1 MSSHRKQ
8 SSIAQKLNGSWL
20 RSLFFSFI
28 VLDLMLLGIGILLWF
43 WLRNQGILLPKD
55 QMWTVVQ
62 WGGGT
67 ILIIELVLLL
77 RQSAVGHNRARTL
90 LQPLYDMAETTAELS
105 SRKLEQVQQME
116 AERFRAVEDAI
127 ERINPKT
134 KDARLETGDADLKGL
149 EAAVNNLLQRMHD
162 SYRQQVRFV
171 SDASHELRTPIA
183 VIQGYANMLDRW
195 GKQDATILDEGIQA
209 IKTESETMNRLVEQL
224 LFLARGDSGRQPM
237 QMGAID
243 ARELLETIAEEYQM
257 IDTSH
262 LWKLESTDGILVRGD
277 DAMLKQAVRILID
290 NAIKYTPEGG
300 QIRLRLCKVDPQY
313 AAFEVTDQGIGIRK
327 EDVSHVFERFYR
339 ADPARD
345 RKSGGSGLGLSIA
358 EWIVQQHNGYL
369 NVLSHEDLGT
379 RIALVVPIEN
389 GAGSS

>member
-1 MSSHRKQ
+1 
-8 SSIAQKLNGSWL
+8 
-20 RSLFFSFI
+20 
-28 VLDLMLLGIGILLWF
+28 
-43 WLRNQGILLPKD
+43 
-55 QMWTVVQ
+55 
-62 WGGGT
+62 
-67 ILIIELVLLL
+67 
-77 RQSAVGHNRARTL
+77 
-90 LQPLYDMAETTAELS
+90 
-105 SRKLEQVQQME
+105 
-116 AERFRAVEDAI
+116 
-127 ERINPKT
+127 
-134 KDARLETGDADLKGL
+134 
-149 EAAVNNLLQRMHD
+149 
-162 SYRQQVRFV
+162 
-171 SDASHELRTPIA
+171 
-183 VIQGYANMLDRW
+183 
-195 GKQDATILDEGIQA
+195 
-209 IKTESETMNRLVEQL
+209 MNRLVEQL

-262 LWKLESTDGILVRGD
+262 LWKLESTDRILVRGD

-389 GAGSS
+389 GTGSS